1 MARDGRIKAVE
12 LRKIIAIVR
21 NQVLEEV
28 EGRLID
34 MRVKG
39 ISVSKVKGYGEYAN
53 FFNPDWMV
61 THSRIEIFTEE
72 SKVDE
77 IVTAIMEVAHT
88 GMAGDGI
95 VAVVPV
101 QKVYRIRNK
110 SEITPDDL

>member
-1 MARDGRIKAVE
+1 MAKDGRIKAVE

-110 SEITPDDL
+110 SEITPEDL